1 MTEPHSKATWRRVL
15 PVAILF
21 VAIVAVASVPAGR
34 DLAGRFFSSLR
45 MQKVQAVNVNL
56 SAFTD
61 PNANPALHQMVAQM
75 ISDEVVVGVNEPD
88 QAAADATAAGQL
100 SGFDVALLSSR
111 KDPPKFVVTG
121 RHALDMTVNRARL
134 QTVFNQAGHPEISV
148 PQTLD
153 GAPVKVEIPRAVEV
167 QYGHCPT
174 PTNATQALANNI
186 SGPTP
191 SSTEYSDCV
200 RLREG
205 PNPIVNVPPGV
216 DFQKLAEIGLEV
228 AGMNASQVHDFLQ
241 TVNWQSTLVMAVP
254 RFLRSYEAVKVSGAR
269 GTLLSMAGR
278 RGPGYALIWA
288 KDGKGYLLTGFGDS
302 SDAVNLADSLK

>member
-1 MTEPHSKATWRRVL
+1 MLQEASRNKWQRFLPAVIAAVL
-15 PVAILF
+15 VAGMVGF
-21 VAIVAVASVPAGR
+21 PAGR
-34 DLAGRFFSSLR
+34 DLLARFFRSLR

-61 PNANPALHQMVAQM
+61 PNANPALHQMIAQM
-75 ISDEVVVGVNEPD
+75 VSDEVVVAANEPD
-88 QAAADATAAGQL
+88 QPAADATAAAQL
-100 SGFDVALLSSR
+100 SGFDVSVVGDR

-121 RHALDMTVNRARL
+121 RHAFDMTLNRDRL

-148 PQTLD
+148 PQALD
-153 GAPVKVEIPRAVEV
+153 GAPLKVEIPRAVEI

-174 PTNATQALANNI
+174 PASASQTLANNI
-186 SGPTP
+186 SGPAP
-191 SSTEYSDCV
+191 SSTEYSDCL

-216 DFQKLAEIGLEV
+216 DVEKLAEIGLET
-228 AGMNASQVHDFLQ
+228 AGMNPSQVREFLQ

-254 RFLRSYEAVKVSGAR
+254 RFLRSYEAVKVAGAK

-288 KDGKGYLLTGFGDS
+288 KNGRGYLLTGFGDS
-302 SDAVNLADSLK
+302 SHAVDLADSVK

>member
-1 MTEPHSKATWRRVL
+1 MLQEASRNRWQKFL
-15 PVAILF
+15 PALLGLVVI
-21 VAIVAVASVPAGR
+21 ASVVGIPGGR
-34 DLAGRFFSSLR
+34 DFLARFFRSLR

-61 PNANPALHQMVAQM
+61 PNANPALHQMIAQM
-75 ISDEVVVGVNEPD
+75 VSDDVVVAANEPD
-88 QAAADATAAGQL
+88 QPAADATAAAQL
-100 SGFDVALLSSR
+100 SGFDVSVVGQR

-121 RHALDMTVNRARL
+121 RHAFDMTLNRDRL

-148 PQTLD
+148 PQALN
-153 GAPVKVEIPRAVEV
+153 GSPIKVEIPRAVEI

-174 PTNATQALANNI
+174 PASASQNVANNI
-186 SGPTP
+186 TGPTP
-191 SSTEYSDCV
+191 SSTEFSDCL

-205 PNPIVNVPPGV
+205 PNPIVNVPSGV
-216 DFQKLAEIGLEV
+216 DVEKLAEIGLET
-228 AGMNASQVHDFLQ
+228 AGMNPSQVREFLQ

-254 RFLRSYEAVKVSGAR
+254 RFLRSYEAVKVAGAK

-288 KDGKGYLLTGFGDS
+288 KNGTGYLLTGFGDS
-302 SDAVNLADSLK
+302 SHAVDLADSVK

>member
-1 MTEPHSKATWRRVL
+1 MREPHSKKTWQKFL
-15 PVAILF
+15 PVVAL
-21 VAIVAVASVPAGR
+21 VAIVGLASAPAGR
-34 DLAGRFFSSLR
+34 NLLERFFRSLR

-75 ISDEVVVGVNEPD
+75 ISDQVVVGANEPD

-100 SGFDVALLSSR
+100 SGFDVALPGSR
-111 KDPPKFVVTG
+111 KDPPTFVVTG

-134 QTVFNQAGHPEISV
+134 QAVFNQAGHPEISV
-148 PQTLD
+148 PQALD
-153 GAPVKVEIPRAVEV
+153 GAPVKVEIPRAVEI

-174 PTNATQALANNI
+174 PTNATQALANDI

-191 SSTEYSDCV
+191 ASTEYSDCV

-216 DFQKLAEIGLEV
+216 DFEKLAEIGLEV
-228 AGMNASQVHDFLQ
+228 AGMNANQVHEFLQ

-254 RFLRSYEAVKVSGAR
+254 RFLRSYEAVKIAGAK

-278 RGPGYALIWA
+278 RGPGYALLWA

-302 SDAVNLADSLK
+302 SHAVDLADSVK

>member
-1 MTEPHSKATWRRVL
+1 MLQEASRNKWQRLL
-15 PVAILF
+15 PVVLGL
-21 VAIVAVASVPAGR
+21 VAIAGVVSVPGGR
-34 DLAGRFFSSLR
+34 DLLAGFFRSLR

-61 PNANPALHQMVAQM
+61 PNANPALHQLIAQM
-75 ISDEVVVGVNEPD
+75 VSDEVVVAANEPD
-88 QAAADATAAGQL
+88 QPAANATAAAQL
-100 SGFDVALLSSR
+100 SGFDVSLVGNR
-111 KDPPKFVVTG
+111 KDPPKFLVTG
-121 RHALDMTVNRARL
+121 RHAFDMTLNRDRL
-134 QTVFNQAGHPEISV
+134 QSVFSQAGHPEISV
-148 PQTLD
+148 PQALD
-153 GAPVKVEIPRAVEV
+153 GAPLKVEIPRAVEI

-174 PTNATQALANNI
+174 AASASQNVANNI
-186 SGPTP
+186 TGPTP

-216 DFQKLAEIGLEV
+216 DVEKLAEIGLET
-228 AGMNASQVHDFLQ
+228 AGMNPTQVREFLQ

-254 RFLRSYEAVKVSGAR
+254 RFLRSYEAVKVEGAK

-288 KDGKGYLLTGFGDS
+288 KDGRGYLLTGFGDS
-302 SDAVNLADSLK
+302 SHAVDLAGSVK